1 MDRLCKLLTR
11 FSLAASIDTSHWEF
25 PDVCQ
30 YYFGSFGRWSSL
42 LFSLVSLVGAMIVYW
57 VLMSNFF
64 FNTGKFIYNYV
75 HHVNVTEI
83 GLSTNG
89 SDRVI
94 CPDTEDPPP
103 SNHTVGLSAGNTT
116 GLLQFEE
123 WWSKT
128 NTVPLYLIVVLL
140 PLLNFRSPSFFA
152 KFNVLGTAS
161 VLYLVCL
168 VTYKAVRIGFHFDF
182 HWDKAQEYFLPEFR
196 LSFPQLS
203 GILTL
208 AFFIHN
214 CIITLLK
221 NNQKPENN
229 CPLASKLAVRIFLLG
244 VTHTATLFHSPVPP
258 WDLNLVLDALQ
269 DHPFEPLARVPWRLL
284 SWKVAFLVAVASQ

>member
-152 KFNVLGTAS
+152 KFNVLGMWLACC
-161 VLYLVCL
+161 VRCNYLVAQLTQHGAAGLRSFYPTGLIKGSQCPKRCL
-168 VTYKAVRIGFHFDF
+168 PKRLVVAC
-182 HWDKAQEYFLPEFR
+182 AALCEY
-196 LSFPQLS
+196 
-203 GILTL
+203 I
-208 AFFIHN
+208 A
-214 CIITLLK
+214 C
-221 NNQKPENN
+221 
-229 CPLASKLAVRIFLLG
+229 LG
-244 VTHTATLFHSPVPP
+244 A
-258 WDLNLVLDALQ
+258 
-269 DHPFEPLARVPWRLL
+269 
-284 SWKVAFLVAVASQ
+284 